1 MKFYMHSKINFMKK
15 YFGVLLFLF
24 VFINVKSFSQSRD
37 SLIQVYN
44 NQTIYRYGNKFIK
57 GNEKLSYNDLKLEF
71 NSPLT
76 QGMYKKSKSRLFISR
91 IFNVASLGLIIAS
104 VVTKTDI
111 NGAIK
116 FAVGTGIVGLGG
128 LYYQAQSSKYLE
140 KAIWERNKDVLFNS
154 IH

>member
-1 MKFYMHSKINFMKK
+1 
-15 YFGVLLFLF
+15 
-24 VFINVKSFSQSRD
+24 
-37 SLIQVYN
+37 
-44 NQTIYRYGNKFIK
+44 
-57 GNEKLSYNDLKLEF
+57 
-71 NSPLT
+71 
-76 QGMYKKSKSRLFISR
+76 MYKKSKNRLFISR

-111 NGAIK
+111 NGSIK